1 MAITSICKLA
11 YILLSKIVKNY
22 KLNELYA
29 SQWIGLFLQQ
39 VLQTNSQNQIG
50 ADAFVTQLVD

>member
-11 YILLSKIVKNY
+11 YVLLSKLVQNY